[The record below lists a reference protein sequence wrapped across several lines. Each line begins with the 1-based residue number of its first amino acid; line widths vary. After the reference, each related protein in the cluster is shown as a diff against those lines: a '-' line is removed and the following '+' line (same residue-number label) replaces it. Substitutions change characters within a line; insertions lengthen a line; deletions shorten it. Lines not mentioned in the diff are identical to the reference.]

1 MAGNSALIFALHLC
15 YNDLQSQHVKHER
28 ALFSIQMFHNVI
40 SSLAVSFCC
49 SQTLLTCETAQCSF
63 KECNLQKDF
72 VVDCP
77 SLSLLFL
84 LSLSSALCPSKC
96 CCVSH
101 TTRSGRLMNQSV
113 VGGGLLPH
121 RNAKG
126 GQYIR
131 LSCHEPRQESTHC
144 L

>member
-15 YNDLQSQHVKHER
+15 YNDLQSQHVKHEHA
-28 ALFSIQMFHNVI
+28 ALFRCFITLFQAQLILFAAVRLCLHVKQLSAALKSVI
-40 SSLAVSFCC
+40 YKR
-49 SQTLLTCETAQCSF
+49 TLWLT
-63 KECNLQKDF
+63 
-72 VVDCP
+72 
-77 SLSLLFL
+77 LSLCLSSS
-84 LSLSSALCPSKC
+84 SLSSALCPSKC

-113 VGGGLLPH
+113 VGGGPLPH

-126 GQYIR
+126 GQYIQ
-131 LSCHEPRQESTHC
+131 LSCHEPQQESTHC